1 MHCQWRAN
9 FFQNLGQSSI
19 MVVSLFNGSKATLQ
33 LTDCCA
39 NLHLSLELLRRELF
53 LDPAATQ
60 RNIQGTI
67 SAVFYPRLI
76 RDEIPRGEFGVVLAC

>member
-1 MHCQWRAN
+1 
-9 FFQNLGQSSI
+9 
-19 MVVSLFNGSKATLQ
+19 MVVSLFDGTKTILQ
-33 LTDCCA
+33 LTDCSA

-60 RNIQGTI
+60 RDIQGTI
-67 SAVFYPRLI
+67 FAVFYPGLI